1 MEHYN
6 TSPEISH
13 TADPDP
19 FQDYSEHL
27 TEIEVT
33 IIKSKRSIINDGIR
47 NLRPDHPIVIFAE
60 GSCISKAVN
69 CCETIKS
76 SMNRTTFQNTQLR
89 GMRTIELWLP
99 LISDSGLD
107 PLRVTRSVPIIYILL
122 SLDPLSDIWN
132 GLGFQKDRKDTA
144 RRKLT
149 ISESD
154 ICKSNENGTTTP
166 PSTLTSKS
174 RPRTRH
180 DSVT

>member
-33 IIKSKRSIINDGIR
+33 IIKSKRSIISEGMR
-47 NLRPDHPIVIFAE
+47 NLSPDHPIVIFAE
-60 GSCISKAVN
+60 GSCISKAVS
-69 CCETIKS
+69 CCETIKT
-76 SMNRTTFQNTQLR
+76 SMNRTTYQNTQLR
-89 GMRTIELWLP
+89 GMRTVEIWLP
-99 LISDSGLD
+99 LKADSGLD

-122 SLDPLSDIWN
+122 SLDPLSDIWS

-154 ICKSNENGTTTP
+154 ICNSNSTASP
-166 PSTLTSKS
+166 PATLISKS
-174 RPRTRH
+174 KPKPRH
-180 DSVT
+180 DSVS